1 MATMKQVAARAGVS
15 VATVSYVLNDAR
27 KVRPQTQL
35 RVLSAAKELG
45 YSPNTAARSLVS
57 GRSSILGLIV
67 PDIGNPFFPEI
78 TTAFQDVARLSGMET
93 IVMNTN
99 YDLQRT
105 RDTIDRLM
113 SLQVPGAAF
122 LTSQVDPAIREALAE
137 KQISAVYLEHGVTG
151 PHTSNIAIDYRY
163 GIEAAVQHLL
173 DLGHRSIGYIGGPAT
188 GSSAQQRKIAFT
200 TALGAHPNV
209 DWRVVDSDFT
219 VQGGYFSCS
228 KLLNDFAA
236 TAVLAANDMMAIGAL
251 HCAYD
256 RKIPVPADLSIIG
269 FDDITFAQFTQPALT
284 TVAVPRGDIGRLAF
298 QSLWALVSD
307 PHRPGSEYEIKTHL
321 IVRQTTAPPSG

>member
-1 MATMKQVAARAGVS
+1 MKQVAERAGVS

-27 KVRPQTQL
+27 KVRPETQR
-35 RVLSAAKELG
+35 RVLSAARELG

-57 GRSSILGLIV
+57 GHSSILGLIV

-78 TTAFQDVARLSGMET
+78 TKAFQDVARLAGLET

-122 LTSQVDPAIREALAE
+122 LTSQVDPTIRHALSE
-137 KQISAVYLEHGVTG
+137 KEICAVYLDHGVAG
-151 PHTSNIAIDYRY
+151 RHISNIAIDYDH
-163 GIEAAVQHLL
+163 GIAIAVKHLL
-173 DLGHRSIGYIGGPAT
+173 ELGHRRIGYIGGPAT
-188 GSSAQQRKIAFT
+188 GSSARRRKNAFLDSVSGCGDVE
-200 TALGAHPNV
+200 A
-209 DWRVVDSDFT
+209 RVLDSDFS

-228 KLLNDFAA
+228 KLLNDFPA
-236 TAVLAANDMMAIGAL
+236 TAVMAANDLMAIGAL

-256 RKIPVPADLSIIG
+256 RRLPVPTEFSVVG

-284 TVAVPRGDIGRLAF
+284 TVAVPREDVGRLAF
-298 QSLWALVSD
+298 QSLWALISD
-307 PHRPGSEYEIKTHL
+307 SNRLGTEYEVKTTL
-321 IVRQTTAPPSG
+321 VIRQTTAAPGK

>member
-1 MATMKQVAARAGVS
+1 MKEVAERAGVS

-27 KVRPQTQL
+27 KVRPETER

-45 YSPNTAARSLVS
+45 YSPNTAARSLVM
-57 GRSSILGLIV
+57 GRSSMVGLIV

-78 TTAFQDVARLSGMET
+78 TKSFQDAARLSGLET

-105 RDTIDRLM
+105 RDTVDRLV

-122 LTSQVDPAIREALAE
+122 LTSQVDPAIRLALSR
-137 KQISAVYLEHGVTG
+137 KGICAVYLDHGVAG
-151 PHTSNIAIDYRY
+151 PHISGIAIDYEH
-163 GIEAAVQHLL
+163 GIQAAVAHLL
-173 DLGHRSIGYIGGPAT
+173 ELGHRRIGYIGGPAN
-188 GSSAQQRKIAFT
+188 GAAARRRKLAFLDCLSART
-200 TALGAHPNV
+200 DV
-209 DWRVVDSDFT
+209 DVRMMDSDFS

-228 KLLNDFAA
+228 KLLNDFPA
-236 TAVLAANDMMAIGAL
+236 TAVMAANDMMAIGAM

-256 RKIPVPADLSIIG
+256 RKIAVPSEISIVG

-284 TVAVPRGDIGRLAF
+284 TVAVPRQDIGRLAF
-298 QSLWALVSD
+298 QSLWSLVSD
-307 PHRPGSEYEIKTHL
+307 SSRAGMEYEVKTGL
-321 IVRQTTAPPSG
+321 VVRQTTAPPGR